1 MTKPKPLEP
10 ISMSKSIEEQA
21 EFWDSHDLTD
31 YWREGRPVKLKVKLA
46 KPLSYRL
53 EVRMDVEMAGELAK
67 EARAKGLAISTLA
80 RMWLKERVEGRR
92 VVDEEGR

>member
-1 MTKPKPLEP
+1 MNKTKTLEP
-10 ISMSKSIEEQA
+10 ISMDKSIEEQA
-21 EFWDSHDLTD
+21 DFWDSQDLTD
-31 YWREGRPVKLKVKLA
+31 YWREDRPVKLKVKLA

-80 RMWLKERVEGRR
+80 RMWLKERVEAKASGS
-92 VVDEEGR
+92 